1 MLAIAKAGNEMAE
14 NCSVECFA
22 EFLVTFVVFVF
33 QVGVK
38 NQVTNSQDASK
49 ARTKRPSNFN
59 GTWLSINTCWESSFS
74 TYPSGNISSYTD
86 FYTEVVGTT
95 MLLLGIYATTD
106 QRNRPVSPFSAA
118 FVLCLMSMAIG
129 MAFGMNTGYAIN
141 PARALG
147 PRIFTVAAGWG
158 SKVFTTRSYYF
169 WISLVVDSLGG
180 VRGGVL
186 LSAFEGVVPG
196 FDDVGG
202 LVVLV
207 AAACVWSVV
216 PGVRGD
222 CFVEGDPSKAKPTR
236 V

>member
-118 FVLCLMSMAIG
+118 VVLCLMSMAIG
-129 MAFGMNTGYAIN
+129 MAFGMNTGYAVN

-147 PRIFTVAAGWG
+147 HRIFTAAAGWG

-180 VRGGVL
+180 VRGAGRALGRQGLLGYVDHLAEGSKSVDTQDGVHM
-186 LSAFEGVVPG
+186 
-196 FDDVGG
+196 
-202 LVVLV
+202 
-207 AAACVWSVV
+207 
-216 PGVRGD
+216 
-222 CFVEGDPSKAKPTR
+222 
-236 V
+236 